1 MLLKKQ
7 RLEIICYLHFLWT
20 NNSFLIKDY
29 LILIHIQTRNSI
41 ITKKDQDLEKWIA
54 ERIQVIHSN
63 NTIVIQLK
71 RTKIIPQN
79 HKEATR
85 ILKIIQNKNNTV
97 SKSRNRLGDMIIK
110 RSLITKDLMKKS
122 SQVSCLNSAKLLT
135 WNSGI

>member
-1 MLLKKQ
+1 M
-7 RLEIICYLHFLWT
+7 YLHFLWT
-20 NNSFLIKDY
+20 NNSILIKDY

>member
-7 RLEIICYLHFLWT
+7 RLEIIHLHFLWI
-20 NNSFLIKDY
+20 NNSNLIKDY

-41 ITKKDQDLEKWIA
+41 INKKDQDLEKWIPG
-54 ERIQVIHSN
+54 RIQLIHSN

-97 SKSRNRLGDMIIK
+97 SNSRNRLGDMIIK

>member
-1 MLLKKQ
+1 M
-7 RLEIICYLHFLWT
+7 YLHFLWT
-20 NNSFLIKDY
+20 NNSILIKDY

-41 ITKKDQDLEKWIA
+41 RTKKDQDLEKWIA